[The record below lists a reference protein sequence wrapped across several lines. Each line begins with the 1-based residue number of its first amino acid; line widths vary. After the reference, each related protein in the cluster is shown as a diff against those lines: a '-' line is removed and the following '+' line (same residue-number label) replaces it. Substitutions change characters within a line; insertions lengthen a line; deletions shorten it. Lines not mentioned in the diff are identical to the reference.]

1 MHNLNNLVILIEK
14 EVFQLAKNDK
24 KRSSNGLIK
33 RLTDTVQ
40 NNLDNLYQ
48 KTYYSQPSN
57 KQDIENIK
65 TKLDTSIDNIVTTN
79 RNNTGNGTM
88 STLYSRIQA
97 APMLGGQGDEQAK
110 KLEELIND
118 NQVIESGLMGFI
130 NNTTTVFDY
139 DNKIDTILKY
149 MPKLQEAID
158 TRKDNVLSAD
168 HFSKDFINITSS
180 NINNNTE
187 TYNEHIKYIKDTY
200 KIQDLVDE
208 IYDKASKYGE
218 AFVYVVPYKKA
229 VARLLRNKNNIRA
242 DLNMREQTIVSES
255 GSISMESLPEGLT
268 QKDFEAA
275 GISNIKL
282 ECYTGAINSI
292 VENCIRFEK
301 AAKSLNEMS
310 LNYEGANFSEAT
322 ILETAESVRDVV
334 KGQFDRTIKDDL
346 SFDGFDDRGQ
356 DGLVDKNKIKKKGK
370 DDKYI
375 NVPGTIIRIL
385 ERKHVIPIYID
396 EYCFGYYYIEVEGP
410 YNPVG
415 DYDKMQDPT
424 MSLKG
429 SNSILS
435 TNSMMDQTQKQN
447 NIIRY
452 LSNQISNFIDA
463 KFINTNQDLRQEI
476 YTILKYNQ
484 DNNSSK
490 MNKIRVTFIP
500 PDDMEH
506 VYFRMNKD
514 THRGISDL
522 DKSLFPATLFSSM
535 YITHT
540 IWNMT
545 RAQDKR
551 VYYVNQNVD
560 TNISKTLLNTINQ
573 IKKGNFGI
581 RQIENINNILN
592 ITGMFNDYIIPRGPG
607 GTPIDF
613 EVMQGQSV
621 EYQTELMTM
630 LEEAAVNATE
640 VPMEMIQMRNSVDY
654 ASQLTM
660 SSSKFLRKVYNRQS
674 KFQKNITRIINN
686 IYNNEFDDNIT
697 LSVALPPP
705 MFLNI
710 TNTNQMMT
718 NVNEYSQSV
727 AQLIL
732 DPDEEESIKN
742 EVIREINKFNLGSY
756 LNIPELEEIAHKAKQ
771 RMAAESNEENSEE

>member
-1 MHNLNNLVILIEK
+1 MAKNQQKSSNSLIRRLSDTVQDSLNNLY
-14 EVFQLAKNDK
+14 
-24 KRSSNGLIK
+24 
-33 RLTDTVQ
+33 T
-40 NNLDNLYQ
+40 
-48 KTYYSQPSN
+48 KTYYSTPSN
-57 KQDIENIK
+57 KQDLDRIK
-65 TKLDTSIDNIVTTN
+65 TKLDTSIDHIVSTN
-79 RNNTGNGTM
+79 KSNTGNGTM
-88 STLYSRIQA
+88 SVLYSRMQQSISGA
-97 APMLGGQGDEQAK
+97 RGEGEEAK

-118 NQVIESGLMGFI
+118 NQIIESGLMGFI

-149 MPKLQEAID
+149 MPKLQEALD

-168 HFSKDFINITSS
+168 HFTKDFINVVTS
-180 NINNNTE
+180 NVNNDSA
-187 TYNEHIKYIKDTY
+187 TYNEHIKSIKETY
-200 KIQDLVDE
+200 HLLELVDE
-208 IYDKASKYGE
+208 IYDKAAKYGE
-218 AFVYVVPYKKA
+218 AFVYIVPYKKA
-229 VARLLRNKNNIRA
+229 VARLLRNKNSIRG
-242 DLNMREQTIVSES
+242 DLNIKEGAIITES
-255 GSISMESLPEGLT
+255 GSFVTSPLPAGLT
-268 QKDFEAA
+268 ANDFEAA
-275 GISNIKL
+275 GFGDIQVEFS
-282 ECYTGAINSI
+282 TGAINSVI
-292 VENCIRFEK
+292 ENTIKFDKTAR
-301 AAKSLNEMS
+301 SLNEMS
-310 LNYEGANFSEAT
+310 LNYEGAEFSEET
-322 ILETAESVRDVV
+322 ILEETSNVRDVV
-334 KGQFDRTIKDDL
+334 KGQFDKTIKDDL
-346 SFDGFDDRGQ
+346 TFDGFDDRGQ
-356 DGLVDKNKIKKKGK
+356 DGLIDRNHVNKRKGK
-370 DDKYI
+370 DDKFI
-375 NVPGTIIRIL
+375 NVPGTIIKIL
-385 ERKHVIPIYID
+385 ERKHVIPIYI
-396 EYCFGYYYIEVEGP
+396 ENYCFGYYYIEIEGP

-435 TNSMMDQTQKQN
+435 TNSMMDQSQKQN

-452 LSNQISNFIDA
+452 ISNQISNFIDA
-463 KFINTNQDLRQEI
+463 KFINSNQDLRQEI

-484 DNNSSK
+484 DNNSNK

-506 VYFRMNKD
+506 VYFKMNNE

-522 DKSLFPATLFSSM
+522 DKSMFPATLFSSM

-581 RQIENINNILN
+581 RQIENINHILN

-607 GTPIDF
+607 GAPIDF

-660 SSSKFLRKVYNRQS
+660 SSSKFLRKVYNRQA
-674 KFQKNITRIINN
+674 KFQKNLTRIINT
-686 IYNNEFDDNIT
+686 IYNNEFDDEIT
-697 LSVALPPP
+697 LSVSLPPP

-732 DPDEEESIKN
+732 DPDEPEEVKN
-742 EVIREINKFNLGSY
+742 AVIREVNIYNLGSY
-756 LNIPELEEIAHKAKQ
+756 LNIQELQEIANKAKQ
-771 RMAAESNEENSEE
+771 KLAANTNNENNEEE

>member
-1 MHNLNNLVILIEK
+1 M
-14 EVFQLAKNDK
+14 AKNDK
-24 KRSSNGLIK
+24 NQKKRASSIITKLS
-33 RLTDTVQ
+33 DTVQ
-40 NNLDNLYQ
+40 NSLDNLYS

-57 KQDIENIK
+57 KQDLDSIK
-65 TKLDTSIDNIVTTN
+65 NKLDSSIDNIVSVN
-79 RNNTGNGTM
+79 MNNTGKGTM
-88 STLYSRIQA
+88 STLYSRMQQN
-97 APMLGGQGDEQAK
+97 APKLGGVNDENGK

-149 MPKLQEAID
+149 MPRLQEALD

-180 NINNNTE
+180 NISNDSE
-187 TYNEHIKYIKDTY
+187 TYNEHIKFIKETY
-200 KIQDLVDE
+200 KVQELTDE
-208 IYDKASKYGE
+208 IYENASKYGE
-218 AFVYVVPYKKA
+218 AFVYIVPYKKA
-229 VARLLRNKNNIRA
+229 VARLLRQKNNIRA
-242 DLNMREQTIVSES
+242 DLNIKEGSILTES
-255 GSISMESLPEGLT
+255 GDVLSMDKLPNNISEDSFHELGL
-268 QKDFEAA
+268 D
-275 GISNIKL
+275 NIEL
-282 ECYTGAINSI
+282 ECSTGCINSV
-292 VENCIRFEK
+292 VENVMKFEK
-301 AAKSLNEMS
+301 VSRSLNEMS
-310 LNYEGANFSEAT
+310 LNYESANFSEET
-322 ILETAESVRDVV
+322 ILESAENIRDVV
-334 KGQFDRTIKDDL
+334 KGRFDKTIKDDL
-346 SFDGFDDRGQ
+346 SFEGFDDRGQ
-356 DGLVDKNKIKKKGK
+356 DGLVDRDKTKRKTK
-370 DDKYI
+370 DDKFI
-375 NVPGTIIRIL
+375 NVPGTIVKLL
-385 ERKHVIPIYID
+385 ERKHVIPIYIE
-396 EYCFGYYYIEVEGP
+396 EYCFGYYYIEVDGP

-435 TNSMMDQTQKQN
+435 TNSMMDQSQKQN

-452 LSNQISNFIDA
+452 ISNQISNFIDA
-463 KFINTNQDLRQEI
+463 KFINANQDLRNEI
-476 YTILKYNQ
+476 YTVLKYNY
-484 DNNSSK
+484 DNNSSH

-506 VYFRMNKD
+506 VYFNMNKD

-522 DKSLFPATLFSSM
+522 NKAMFPATIYSAM
-535 YITHT
+535 YITHA

-551 VYYVNQNVD
+551 VYYVNQTVD

-581 RQIENINNILN
+581 RQIENINHILN
-592 ITGMFNDYIIPRGPG
+592 ITGMFNDYIIPRSPG
-607 GTPIDF
+607 GQAPIDF
-613 EVMQGQSV
+613 EVMQGQQV
-621 EYQTELMTM
+621 EWQNEFMTS
-630 LEEAAVNATE
+630 LEEMAVNSTD

-654 ASQLTM
+654 SSQLTM

-674 KFQKNITRIINN
+674 KFQSNLTRIFNK
-686 IYNNEFDDNIT
+686 IYNNEFDDNIQ
-697 LSVALPPP
+697 LSVVLPPP

-732 DPDEEESIKN
+732 DPDEEEPVKN

-756 LNIPELEEIAHKAKQ
+756 LNIPELEDIAHKAKQ
-771 RMAAESNEENSEE
+771 HIAADTNNEEDSE

>member
-1 MHNLNNLVILIEK
+1 M
-14 EVFQLAKNDK
+14 AKKDN
-24 KRSSNGLIK
+24 KRSSNGIIK
-33 RLTDTVQ
+33 KLSDTVQ
-40 NNLDNLYQ
+40 NNLDYLYQ
-48 KTYYSQPSN
+48 KTYYSQPTN
-57 KQDIENIK
+57 KQDLDTVKN
-65 TKLDTSIDNIVTTN
+65 KLDASIDNIVATN

-88 STLYSRIQA
+88 STLYSRIQQT
-97 APMLGGQGDEQAK
+97 PTLGGPNDENAK

-130 NNTTTVFDY
+130 NNTTTIFDY

-149 MPKLQEAID
+149 MPKLVEALE

-180 NINNNTE
+180 NINSETA
-187 TYNEHIKYIKDTY
+187 TYNEHIKYIKETY
-200 KIQDLVDE
+200 KIQELVDE
-208 IYDKASKYGE
+208 IYDNAAKYGE
-218 AFVYVVPYKKA
+218 AFVYIVPYKKA
-229 VARLLRNKNNIRA
+229 VVRLLRNKNNIRA
-242 DLNMREQTIVSES
+242 DLNIKEGTIFTES
-255 GSISMESLPEGLT
+255 GNMGMDKLPTGLT
-268 QKDFEAA
+268 AEDFSAA
-275 GISNIKL
+275 GYGDIQVEFSR
-282 ECYTGAINSI
+282 GSINSI
-292 VENCIRFEK
+292 VENTVKFEK
-301 AAKSLNEMS
+301 SAKLLNEMS
-310 LNYEGANFSEAT
+310 LNYEGVNLSEET
-322 ILETAESVRDVV
+322 INEAAENVRDVV

-346 SFDGFDDRGQ
+346 SFEGFDDRGQ

-370 DDKYI
+370 DDKYV

-435 TNSMMDQTQKQN
+435 TNSMMDQSQKQN

-452 LSNQISNFIDA
+452 LSNQISNLIDA

-506 VYFRMNKD
+506 VYFKMNKD

-522 DKSLFPATLFSSM
+522 DKSMFPGTLFSSM
-535 YITHT
+535 YITHC

-581 RQIENINNILN
+581 RQIENINHILN

-607 GTPIDF
+607 GNTPIDF

-660 SSSKFLRKVYNRQS
+660 SSSKFLRKVYNRQA
-674 KFQKNITRIINN
+674 KFQKNLTRIIND

-697 LSVALPPP
+697 LSVMLPPP
-705 MFLNI
+705 MFLNL

-727 AQLIL
+727 AQLIM
-732 DPDEEESIKN
+732 DPDEEEPIKN
-742 EVIREINKFNLGSY
+742 EVIREINKYHLGTY
-756 LNIPELEEIAHKAKQ
+756 LNLPELEEIAHKAKQ
-771 RMAAESNEENSEE
+771 HMAAERNDDTNEE

>member
-1 MHNLNNLVILIEK
+1 M
-14 EVFQLAKNDK
+14 AKNDK
-24 KRSSNGLIK
+24 NQKKRASSIITKLS
-33 RLTDTVQ
+33 DTVQ
-40 NNLDNLYQ
+40 NSLDNLYS

-57 KQDIENIK
+57 KQDLDSIK
-65 TKLDTSIDNIVTTN
+65 NKLDSSIDNIVSVN
-79 RNNTGNGTM
+79 MNNTGKGTM
-88 STLYSRIQA
+88 STLYSRMQQN
-97 APMLGGQGDEQAK
+97 APKLGGANDENGK

-149 MPKLQEAID
+149 MPRLQEALD

-180 NINNNTE
+180 NISNDSE
-187 TYNEHIKYIKDTY
+187 TYNEHIKFIKETY
-200 KIQDLVDE
+200 KVQELTDE
-208 IYDKASKYGE
+208 IYENASKYGE
-218 AFVYVVPYKKA
+218 AFVYIVPYKKA
-229 VARLLRNKNNIRA
+229 VARLLRQKNNIRA
-242 DLNMREQTIVSES
+242 DLNIKEGSILTES
-255 GSISMESLPEGLT
+255 GDVLSMDKLPNNISEDSFHELGL
-268 QKDFEAA
+268 D
-275 GISNIKL
+275 NIEL
-282 ECYTGAINSI
+282 ECSTGCINSV
-292 VENCIRFEK
+292 VENVMKFEK
-301 AAKSLNEMS
+301 VSRSLNEMS
-310 LNYEGANFSEAT
+310 LNYESANFSEET
-322 ILETAESVRDVV
+322 ILESAENIRDVV
-334 KGQFDRTIKDDL
+334 KGRFDKTIKDDL
-346 SFDGFDDRGQ
+346 SFEGFDDRGQ
-356 DGLVDKNKIKKKGK
+356 DGLVDRDKTKRKTK
-370 DDKYI
+370 DDKFI
-375 NVPGTIIRIL
+375 NVPGTIVKLL
-385 ERKHVIPIYID
+385 ERKHVIPIYIE
-396 EYCFGYYYIEVEGP
+396 EYCFGYYYIEVDGP

-435 TNSMMDQTQKQN
+435 TNSMMDQSQKQN

-452 LSNQISNFIDA
+452 ISNQISNFIDA
-463 KFINTNQDLRQEI
+463 KFINANQDLRNEI
-476 YTILKYNQ
+476 YTVLKYNY
-484 DNNSSK
+484 DNNSSH

-506 VYFRMNKD
+506 VYFNMNKD

-522 DKSLFPATLFSSM
+522 NKAMFPATIYSAM
-535 YITHT
+535 YITHA

-551 VYYVNQNVD
+551 VYYVNQTVD

-581 RQIENINNILN
+581 RQIENINHILN
-592 ITGMFNDYIIPRGPG
+592 ITGMFNDYIIPRSPG
-607 GTPIDF
+607 GQAPIDF
-613 EVMQGQSV
+613 EVMQGQQV
-621 EYQTELMTM
+621 EWQNEFMTS
-630 LEEAAVNATE
+630 LEEMAVNSTD

-654 ASQLTM
+654 SSQLTM

-674 KFQKNITRIINN
+674 KFQSNLTRIFNK
-686 IYNNEFDDNIT
+686 IYNNEFDDNIQ
-697 LSVALPPP
+697 LSVVLPPP

-732 DPDEEESIKN
+732 DPDEEEPVKN

-756 LNIPELEEIAHKAKQ
+756 LNIPELEDIAHKAKQ
-771 RMAAESNEENSEE
+771 HIAADTNNEEDSE

>member
-1 MHNLNNLVILIEK
+1 
-14 EVFQLAKNDK
+14 LAKDK

-33 RLTDTVQ
+33 KLTDTVQ
-40 NNLDNLYQ
+40 NNLDYLYQ

-65 TKLDTSIDNIVTTN
+65 NRLDTSIDNIVVTN
-79 RNNTGNGTM
+79 KNNTGNATM
-88 STLYSRIQA
+88 STLYSRIQS
-97 APMLGGQGDEQAK
+97 APMLGGTGDEQAK

-180 NINNNTE
+180 NINNDTE

-208 IYDKASKYGE
+208 IYDKAAKYGE

-255 GSISMESLPEGLT
+255 GNISMESLPKGLT
-268 QKDFEAA
+268 QKDFESV
-275 GISNIKL
+275 GLGNIQL
-282 ECYTGAINSI
+282 ECCTGAINSI
-292 VENCIRFEK
+292 VENCMRFEK

-310 LNYEGANFSEAT
+310 LNYEGVNFSEET
-322 ILETAESVRDVV
+322 ILETAENVRDVV

-356 DGLVDKNKIKKKGK
+356 DGLVDKNKVKKKGK

-506 VYFRMNKD
+506 VYFRMNND

-581 RQIENINNILN
+581 RQIENINHILN

-630 LEEAAVNATE
+630 LEEAAVNATD

-654 ASQLTM
+654 ATQLTM

-674 KFQKNITRIINN
+674 KFQKNITRIINI

-697 LSVALPPP
+697 LNVVLPPP

-732 DPDEEESIKN
+732 DPDEEEPIKN

-771 RMAAESNEENSEE
+771 RMAAENNENNEEE

>member
-1 MHNLNNLVILIEK
+1 M
-14 EVFQLAKNDK
+14 AKDDK
-24 KRSSNGLIK
+24 KRSNGIIK
-33 RLTDTVQ
+33 KLTDTVQ
-40 NNLDNLYQ
+40 NNLDYLYT

-57 KQDIENIK
+57 KQDIANIK
-65 TKLDTSIDNIVTTN
+65 SRLDDSIDNIVSVN
-79 RNNTGNGTM
+79 KNNIGNGTM
-88 STLYSRIQA
+88 STLYSRIQQKNL
-97 APMLGGQGDEQAK
+97 PDLGGPNDENAK

-149 MPKLQEAID
+149 MPKLQEALD

-180 NINNNTE
+180 NINNDKE
-187 TYNEHIKYIKDTY
+187 TYNEHIKFIKDTY
-200 KIQDLVDE
+200 NLLELVDE
-208 IYDKASKYGE
+208 IYDDASKYGE
-218 AFVYVVPYKKA
+218 AFVYTVPYKKA
-229 VARLLRNKNNIRA
+229 VARLLRKKSSIRA
-242 DLNMREQTIVSES
+242 DLDIKEATIITESGNMSMDKLPSDISVNEFEQFGLSNIQLECSTGIVS
-255 GSISMESLPEGLT
+255 
-268 QKDFEAA
+268 
-275 GISNIKL
+275 
-282 ECYTGAINSI
+282 SI
-292 VENCIRFEK
+292 VENIMNFEK
-301 AAKSLNEMS
+301 VQQSLNEMS
-310 LNYEGANFSEAT
+310 LNYEGANFSEET
-322 ILETAESVRDVV
+322 IMESAENIRDVV
-334 KGQFDRTIKDDL
+334 KGRFNKTIKDDL
-346 SFDGFDDRGQ
+346 SFDGFDDRSN
-356 DGLVDKNKIKKKGK
+356 DGLIDKNKVKRSSK

-375 NVPGTIIRIL
+375 NVPGTIVRIL
-385 ERKHVIPIYID
+385 ERKHVIPIYI
-396 EYCFGYYYIEVEGP
+396 EQYCFGYYYIEVDGP

-435 TNSMMDQTQKQN
+435 TNSMMDQSQKQN
-447 NIIRY
+447 HIIKY
-452 LSNQISNFIDA
+452 ISNQISNFIDA
-463 KFINTNQDLRQEI
+463 KFINTNQDLRNEI
-476 YTILKYNQ
+476 YTILKYNY
-484 DNNSSK
+484 DNNNSH

-506 VYFRMNKD
+506 VYFKMNKD

-522 DKSLFPATLFSSM
+522 DKAMFPATLYSSM

-551 VYYVNQNVD
+551 VYYVNQTVD

-581 RQIENINNILN
+581 RQIENINHILN

-607 GTPIDF
+607 GSPIDF
-613 EVMQGQSV
+613 EVMQGQKI
-621 EYQTELMTM
+621 EYQDELMTM
-630 LEEAAVNATE
+630 LEEAAVNSTE
-640 VPMEMIQMRNSVDY
+640 VPMEMIQMRNSIDY
-654 ASQLTM
+654 SSQLTM

-674 KFQKNITRIINN
+674 KFQKNLTRIFNK

-697 LSVALPPP
+697 LTVMLPPP

-732 DPDEEESIKN
+732 DPDVDEAVKN
-742 EVIREINKFNLGSY
+742 EVIREINKYNLGTY
-756 LNIPELEEIAHKAKQ
+756 LNIPELEEIAHKAIQ
-771 RMAAESNEENSEE
+771 RVAAESNNEEGNE

>member
-1 MHNLNNLVILIEK
+1 M
-14 EVFQLAKNDK
+14 AKKDN
-24 KRSSNGLIK
+24 KRSSNGIIK
-33 RLTDTVQ
+33 KLSDTVQ
-40 NNLDNLYQ
+40 NNLDYLYQ
-48 KTYYSQPSN
+48 KTYYSQPTN
-57 KQDIENIK
+57 KQDLDTVKN
-65 TKLDTSIDNIVTTN
+65 KLDASIDNIVATN

-88 STLYSRIQA
+88 STLYSRIQQT
-97 APMLGGQGDEQAK
+97 PTLGGPNDENAK

-130 NNTTTVFDY
+130 NNTTTIFDY

-149 MPKLQEAID
+149 MPKLVEALE

-180 NINNNTE
+180 NINSETA
-187 TYNEHIKYIKDTY
+187 TYNEHIKYIKETY
-200 KIQDLVDE
+200 KIQELVDE
-208 IYDKASKYGE
+208 IYDNAAKYGE
-218 AFVYVVPYKKA
+218 AFVYIVPYKKA
-229 VARLLRNKNNIRA
+229 VVRLLRNKNNIRA
-242 DLNMREQTIVSES
+242 DLNIKEGTIFTES
-255 GSISMESLPEGLT
+255 GNMGMDKLPTGLT
-268 QKDFEAA
+268 AEDFSAA
-275 GISNIKL
+275 GYGDIQVEFSR
-282 ECYTGAINSI
+282 GSINSI
-292 VENCIRFEK
+292 VENTVKFEK
-301 AAKSLNEMS
+301 SAKLLNEMS
-310 LNYEGANFSEAT
+310 LNYEGANLSEET
-322 ILETAESVRDVV
+322 INEAAENVRDVV

-346 SFDGFDDRGQ
+346 SFEGFDDRGQ
-356 DGLVDKNKIKKKGK
+356 DGLVDKNKINKKKGK
-370 DDKYI
+370 DDKYV

-435 TNSMMDQTQKQN
+435 TNSMMDQSQKQN

-452 LSNQISNFIDA
+452 LSNQISNLIDA

-506 VYFRMNKD
+506 VYFKMNKD

-522 DKSLFPATLFSSM
+522 DKSMFPGTLFSSM
-535 YITHT
+535 YITHC

-581 RQIENINNILN
+581 RQIENINHILN

-607 GTPIDF
+607 GNTPIDF

-660 SSSKFLRKVYNRQS
+660 SSSKFLRKVYNRQA
-674 KFQKNITRIINN
+674 KFQKNLTRIIND

-697 LSVALPPP
+697 LSVMLPPP
-705 MFLNI
+705 MFLNL

-727 AQLIL
+727 AQLIM
-732 DPDEEESIKN
+732 DPDEEEPIKN
-742 EVIREINKFNLGSY
+742 EVIREINKYHLGTY
-756 LNIPELEEIAHKAKQ
+756 LNLPELEEIAHKAKQ
-771 RMAAESNEENSEE
+771 HMAAERNDDTNEE

>member
-1 MHNLNNLVILIEK
+1 MAKDKNKRTTNNLI
-14 EVFQLAKNDK
+14 K
-24 KRSSNGLIK
+24 K
-33 RLTDTVQ
+33 LTDTVQ
-40 NNLDNLYQ
+40 NNLDYLYT

-57 KQDIENIK
+57 KRDLENIK
-65 TKLDTSIDNIVTTN
+65 NKLDTSIDNIVSIN
-79 RNNTGNGTM
+79 KSNTGNGTM
-88 STLYSRIQA
+88 STLYSRIQEKNISTTF
-97 APMLGGQGDEQAK
+97 GKSGDEGAK
-110 KLEELIND
+110 QLEELIND

-139 DNKIDTILKY
+139 DNKIDTIVKY
-149 MPKLQEAID
+149 MPKLQEALD

-180 NINNNTE
+180 NINGDNE
-187 TYNEHIKYIKDTY
+187 TYNEHIKYIKDAY
-200 KIQDLVDE
+200 KLQDLVDD

-218 AFVYVVPYKKA
+218 AFVYIVPYKKA
-229 VARLLRNKNNIRA
+229 VARLLKHKNNIRA
-242 DLNMREQTIVSES
+242 DLNIKEAKIITES
-255 GSISMESLPEGLT
+255 GSIGMDKLPTGLT
-268 QKDFEAA
+268 VKDFDEA
-275 GISNIKL
+275 GFGNI
-282 ECYTGAINSI
+282 EFEYSTGAINSVI
-292 VENCIRFEK
+292 ENTLNFQK
-301 AAKSLNEMS
+301 AANSLNEMS
-310 LNYEGANFSEAT
+310 LNYEATSMSEDA
-322 ILETAESVRDVV
+322 ILEYAENVRDVV
-334 KGQFDRTIKDDL
+334 KGRFDKTVKDDL

-356 DGLVDKNKIKKKGK
+356 DGLIDKNKKKKGK
-370 DDKYI
+370 DDKFI
-375 NVPGTIIRIL
+375 NVPGTIVKIL
-385 ERKHVIPIYID
+385 ERKHVIPIYI
-396 EYCFGYYYIEVEGP
+396 EQYCFGYYYIEVEGP

-435 TNSMMDQTQKQN
+435 TNSMMDQSQKQN

-452 LSNQISNFIDA
+452 ISNQISNFIDA
-463 KFINTNQDLRQEI
+463 KFINTNQDLRNEI

-506 VYFRMNKD
+506 VYFKMNED

-522 DKSLFPATLFSSM
+522 DKAMFPATLYSSM

-581 RQIENINNILN
+581 RQIENINHILN

-607 GTPIDF
+607 GSPIDF

-621 EYQTELMTM
+621 EYQTELMNM
-630 LEEAAVNATE
+630 LEEAAVNSTE

-674 KFQKNITRIINN
+674 KFQKNITHIIDK
-686 IYNNEFDDNIT
+686 IYNNEFDDNIS
-697 LSVALPPP
+697 LSVILPPP

-732 DPDEEESIKN
+732 DPDEDESVKN
-742 EVIREINKFNLGSY
+742 EVIREINKFNLGTY

-771 RMAAESNEENSEE
+771 RMAAETNNEGNGEE

>member
-1 MHNLNNLVILIEK
+1 M
-14 EVFQLAKNDK
+14 AKNDK
-24 KRSSNGLIK
+24 NQRRANSLITK
-33 RLTDTVQ
+33 LSDTVQ
-40 NNLDNLYQ
+40 NSLDNLYS

-57 KQDIENIK
+57 KQDLDSIK
-65 TKLDTSIDNIVTTN
+65 NKLDSSIDNIVSVN
-79 RNNTGNGTM
+79 MSNTGKGTM
-88 STLYSRIQA
+88 STLYSRMQQN
-97 APMLGGQGDEQAK
+97 APKFGGPNDENGK

-149 MPKLQEAID
+149 MPRLQEALD

-180 NINNNTE
+180 NISNDSE
-187 TYNEHIKYIKDTY
+187 TYNEHIKFVKDTY
-200 KIQDLVDE
+200 KFQDLTDE
-208 IYDKASKYGE
+208 IYDTASKYGE
-218 AFVYVVPYKKA
+218 AFVYIVPYKKA
-229 VARLLRNKNNIRA
+229 VARLLRHKNNIRA
-242 DLNMREQTIVSES
+242 DLNIKEGSILTES
-255 GSISMESLPEGLT
+255 GDVLSMDKMPDGITKDSFQELGLN
-268 QKDFEAA
+268 
-275 GISNIKL
+275 NIEL
-282 ECYTGAINSI
+282 ECSTGCINSV
-292 VENCIRFEK
+292 VENVMKFEK
-301 AAKSLNEMS
+301 AAQSLNEMS
-310 LNYEGANFSEAT
+310 LNYEGVNFSEET
-322 ILETAESVRDVV
+322 ILESAENIRDVV
-334 KGQFDRTIKDDL
+334 KGRFDRTIKDDL
-346 SFDGFDDRGQ
+346 SFDNFDDRGQ
-356 DGLVDKNKIKKKGK
+356 DGLVDRNKTKRNAK

-375 NVPGTIIRIL
+375 NVPGTIVKVL
-385 ERKHVIPIYID
+385 ERKHVIPIYIED
-396 EYCFGYYYIEVEGP
+396 YCFGYYYIEVDGP

-424 MSLKG
+424 MALKG

-435 TNSMMDQTQKQN
+435 TNSMMDQSQKQN

-452 LSNQISNFIDA
+452 ISNQISNFIDA
-463 KFINTNQDLRQEI
+463 KFINANQDLRNEI
-476 YTILKYNQ
+476 YTVLKYNY
-484 DNNSSK
+484 DNNSSH

-506 VYFRMNKD
+506 VYFNMNKD

-522 DKSLFPATLFSSM
+522 NKAMFPATLYSAM
-535 YITHT
+535 YITHA

-551 VYYVNQNVD
+551 VYYVNQTVD

-581 RQIENINNILN
+581 RQIENINHILN
-592 ITGMFNDYIIPRGPG
+592 ITGMFNDYIIPRGPSG
-607 GTPIDF
+607 ATPIDF
-613 EVMQGQSV
+613 EVMQGQQV
-621 EYQTELMTM
+621 EWQTEFMTS
-630 LEEAAVNATE
+630 LEEMAVNSTD

-654 ASQLTM
+654 SSQLTM

-674 KFQKNITRIINN
+674 KFQGNLTRIFNK

-697 LSVALPPP
+697 LNVVLPPP

-727 AQLIL
+727 AQLLL
-732 DPDEEESIKN
+732 DPDEEEPVKN

-756 LNIPELEEIAHKAKQ
+756 LNIPELEDIAHKAIQ
-771 RMAAESNEENSEE
+771 HVAAQSNNEEGNE

>member
-1 MHNLNNLVILIEK
+1 M
-14 EVFQLAKNDK
+14 AKNNDNN
-24 KRSSNGLIK
+24 KRRTNSLITK
-33 RLTDTVQ
+33 LSDSIQ
-40 NNLDNLYQ
+40 NSLDNLYS

-57 KQDIENIK
+57 KQDLEDIK
-65 TKLDTSIDNIVTTN
+65 NRLDTSIDNIVTINT
-79 RNNTGNGTM
+79 NNTGKSTM
-88 STLYSRIQA
+88 STLYSRLQQQGDNFK
-97 APMLGGQGDEQAK
+97 LGGANDENGK

-149 MPKLQEAID
+149 MPRLQEALD

-168 HFSKDFINITSS
+168 HFSKDFINVTSS
-180 NINNNTE
+180 NISNDSE
-187 TYNEHIKYIKDTY
+187 TYNEHIKYVKDTY
-200 KIQDLVDE
+200 KFQDLTDE
-208 IYDKASKYGE
+208 IYDQASKYGE
-218 AFVYVVPYKKA
+218 TFVYVVPYKKA
-229 VARLLRNKNNIRA
+229 VARLLKQKNNIRA
-242 DLNMREQTIVSES
+242 DLNIKEGIIIAES
-255 GSISMESLPEGLT
+255 AKMTMEELPLGIKPEMFAELGLN
-268 QKDFEAA
+268 
-275 GISNIKL
+275 NIEL
-282 ECYTGAINSI
+282 ECSTGIINS
-292 VENCIRFEK
+292 VTENVMKFEK
-301 AAKSLNEMS
+301 ASQSLNEMS
-310 LNYEGANFSEAT
+310 LNYEGVNFSEET
-322 ILETAESVRDVV
+322 ILESAENIRDVV
-334 KGQFDRTIKDDL
+334 KGRFEKTIKDDL
-346 SFDGFDDRGQ
+346 TFDGFDDRGQ
-356 DGLVDKNKIKKKGK
+356 DGLIDKDQKNKRKSR
-370 DDKYI
+370 DDKFI
-375 NVPGTIIRIL
+375 NVPGTIVKIL
-385 ERKHVIPIYID
+385 ERKHVIPIYIE
-396 EYCFGYYYIEVEGP
+396 EYCFGYYYIEVDGP

-424 MSLKG
+424 MALKG

-435 TNSMMDQTQKQN
+435 TNSMMDQSQKQN

-452 LSNQISNFIDA
+452 ISNQISNFIDA
-463 KFINTNQDLRQEI
+463 KFINANQDLRNEI
-476 YTILKYNQ
+476 YTILKYNY
-484 DNNSSK
+484 DNNSSH

-506 VYFRMNKD
+506 VYFNMNKD

-522 DKSLFPATLFSSM
+522 NKAMFPATLYSAM
-535 YITHT
+535 YITHA

-581 RQIENINNILN
+581 RQIENINHILN

-607 GTPIDF
+607 GAPIDF

-621 EYQTELMTM
+621 EWQTEFMTS
-630 LEEAAVNATE
+630 LEEMAVNSTD

-654 ASQLTM
+654 SSQLTM

-674 KFQKNITRIINN
+674 KFQANLTRIFNK

-697 LSVALPPP
+697 LSVVLPPP

-732 DPDEEESIKN
+732 DPDEEEPIKN

-756 LNIPELEEIAHKAKQ
+756 LNIQELEDIAHKAKQ
-771 RMAAESNEENSEE
+771 HVAAQTNENNEE

>member
-1 MHNLNNLVILIEK
+1 MAKNQQKSSNSLIRRLSDTVQDSLNNLY
-14 EVFQLAKNDK
+14 
-24 KRSSNGLIK
+24 
-33 RLTDTVQ
+33 T
-40 NNLDNLYQ
+40 
-48 KTYYSQPSN
+48 KTYYSTPSN
-57 KQDIENIK
+57 KQDLDRIK
-65 TKLDTSIDNIVTTN
+65 TRLDTSIDHIVSTN
-79 RNNTGNGTM
+79 KSNTGNGTM
-88 STLYSRIQA
+88 SVLYSRMQQSISGA
-97 APMLGGQGDEQAK
+97 RGEGEEAR

-118 NQVIESGLMGFI
+118 NQIIESGLMGFI

-149 MPKLQEAID
+149 MPKLQEALD

-168 HFSKDFINITSS
+168 HFTKDFINVVTS
-180 NINNNTE
+180 NVNNDSA
-187 TYNEHIKYIKDTY
+187 TYNEHIKSIKETY
-200 KIQDLVDE
+200 HLLELVDE
-208 IYDKASKYGE
+208 IYDKAAKYGE
-218 AFVYVVPYKKA
+218 AFVYIVPYKKA
-229 VARLLRNKNNIRA
+229 VARLLRNKNSIRG
-242 DLNMREQTIVSES
+242 DLNIKEGAIITES
-255 GSISMESLPEGLT
+255 GSFVTSPLPVGLT
-268 QKDFEAA
+268 ANDFEAA
-275 GISNIKL
+275 GFGDIQVEFS
-282 ECYTGAINSI
+282 TGAINSVI
-292 VENCIRFEK
+292 ENTIKFEK
-301 AAKSLNEMS
+301 TSRSLNEMS
-310 LNYEGANFSEAT
+310 LNYEGAEFSEET
-322 ILETAESVRDVV
+322 ILEEASNVRDVV
-334 KGQFDRTIKDDL
+334 KGQFDKTIKDDL
-346 SFDGFDDRGQ
+346 TFDGFDDRGQ
-356 DGLVDKNKIKKKGK
+356 DGLIDRNHVNNRKGK
-370 DDKYI
+370 DDKFI
-375 NVPGTIIRIL
+375 NVPGTIIKIL
-385 ERKHVIPIYID
+385 ERKHVIPIYI
-396 EYCFGYYYIEVEGP
+396 ENYCFGYYYIEIEGP

-435 TNSMMDQTQKQN
+435 TNSMMDQSQKQN
-447 NIIRY
+447 SIIRY
-452 LSNQISNFIDA
+452 ISNQISNFIDA
-463 KFINTNQDLRQEI
+463 KFINSNQDLRQEI

-484 DNNSSK
+484 DNNSNK

-506 VYFRMNKD
+506 VYFKMNNE
-514 THRGISDL
+514 THRGVSDL
-522 DKSLFPATLFSSM
+522 DKSMFPATLFSSM

-581 RQIENINNILN
+581 RQIENINHILN

-607 GTPIDF
+607 GAPIDF

-660 SSSKFLRKVYNRQS
+660 SSSKFLRKVYNRQA
-674 KFQKNITRIINN
+674 KFQKNLTRIINT
-686 IYNNEFDDNIT
+686 IYNNEFDDEIT
-697 LSVALPPP
+697 LSVSLPPP

-732 DPDEEESIKN
+732 DPDEPEEVKN
-742 EVIREINKFNLGSY
+742 AVIREVNIYNLGSY
-756 LNIPELEEIAHKAKQ
+756 LNIQELQEIANKAKQ
-771 RMAAESNEENSEE
+771 KLAANTNNENNEEE

>member
-1 MHNLNNLVILIEK
+1 MAKSDKNRRRANNLITKL
-14 EVFQLAKNDK
+14 
-24 KRSSNGLIK
+24 SN
-33 RLTDTVQ
+33 TVQ
-40 NNLDNLYQ
+40 NNLDNLYT

-57 KQDIENIK
+57 KQDLDSIK
-65 TKLDTSIDNIVTTN
+65 NKLDSSIDSIVSVN
-79 RNNTGNGTM
+79 MSNTGKGTM
-88 STLYSRIQA
+88 STLYSRMQQN
-97 APMLGGQGDEQAK
+97 APKLGGSNDENGK

-149 MPKLQEAID
+149 MPRLQEALD

-180 NINNNTE
+180 NISNDSE
-187 TYNEHIKYIKDTY
+187 TYNEHIKFIKDTY
-200 KIQDLVDE
+200 KFQDLTDE
-208 IYDKASKYGE
+208 IYDTASKYGE
-218 AFVYVVPYKKA
+218 AFVYIVPYKKA
-229 VARLLRNKNNIRA
+229 VTRLLRQKNNMRA
-242 DLNMREQTIVSES
+242 DLNIKEGSIITES
-255 GSISMESLPEGLT
+255 GDVLSMDKMPDGITKDTFQEFGLN
-268 QKDFEAA
+268 
-275 GISNIKL
+275 NIEL
-282 ECYTGAINSI
+282 ECSTGCINSV
-292 VENCIRFEK
+292 VENVMKFEK
-301 AAKSLNEMS
+301 ASQSLNEMS
-310 LNYEGANFSEAT
+310 LNYEGVNFSEET
-322 ILETAESVRDVV
+322 ILESAENIRDIV
-334 KGQFDRTIKDDL
+334 KGRFDRTIKDDL
-346 SFDGFDDRGQ
+346 SFDNFDDRGQ
-356 DGLVDKNKIKKKGK
+356 DGLVDRDKNKRKTK

-375 NVPGTIIRIL
+375 NVPGTIVKIL
-385 ERKHVIPIYID
+385 ERKHVIPIYIED
-396 EYCFGYYYIEVEGP
+396 YCFGYYYIEVDGP

-424 MSLKG
+424 MALKG

-435 TNSMMDQTQKQN
+435 TNSMMDQSQKQN

-452 LSNQISNFIDA
+452 ISNQISNFIDA
-463 KFINTNQDLRQEI
+463 KFINANQDLRNEI
-476 YTILKYNQ
+476 YTVLKYNY
-484 DNNSSK
+484 DNNSSH

-506 VYFRMNKD
+506 VYFNMNKD

-522 DKSLFPATLFSSM
+522 NKAMFPATLYSAM
-535 YITHT
+535 YITHS

-551 VYYVNQNVD
+551 VYYVNQTVD

-581 RQIENINNILN
+581 RQIENINHILN
-592 ITGMFNDYIIPRGPG
+592 ITGMFNDYIIPRGPSG
-607 GTPIDF
+607 TTPIDF
-613 EVMQGQSV
+613 EVMQGQQV
-621 EYQTELMTM
+621 EWQTEFMTS
-630 LEEAAVNATE
+630 LEEMAVNSTD

-654 ASQLTM
+654 SSQLTM

-674 KFQKNITRIINN
+674 KFQGNLTRIFNK

-697 LSVALPPP
+697 LSVVLPPP

-727 AQLIL
+727 AQLLL
-732 DPDEEESIKN
+732 DPDVEEPVKN

-756 LNIPELEEIAHKAKQ
+756 LNIPELEDIAHKAIQ
-771 RMAAESNEENSEE
+771 HVAAQSNNEEGNE

>member
-1 MHNLNNLVILIEK
+1 M
-14 EVFQLAKNDK
+14 AKNDK
-24 KRSSNGLIK
+24 NQKKRATSIITKLS
-33 RLTDTVQ
+33 DTVQ
-40 NNLDNLYQ
+40 NSLDNLYS

-57 KQDIENIK
+57 KQDLDSIK
-65 TKLDTSIDNIVTTN
+65 NKLDSSIDNIVSVN
-79 RNNTGNGTM
+79 MNNTGKGTM
-88 STLYSRIQA
+88 STLYSRMQQNS
-97 APMLGGQGDEQAK
+97 PKLGGTNDENGK

-149 MPKLQEAID
+149 MPRLQEALD

-180 NINNNTE
+180 NISNDSE
-187 TYNEHIKYIKDTY
+187 TYNEHIKFIKETY
-200 KIQDLVDE
+200 KVQELTDE
-208 IYDKASKYGE
+208 IYENASKYGE
-218 AFVYVVPYKKA
+218 AFVYIVPYKKA
-229 VARLLRNKNNIRA
+229 VARLLRQKNNVRA
-242 DLNMREQTIVSES
+242 DLNIKEGSIITES
-255 GSISMESLPEGLT
+255 GDVLSMDKLPNNISEDSFHELGL
-268 QKDFEAA
+268 D
-275 GISNIKL
+275 NIEL
-282 ECYTGAINSI
+282 ECSTGCINSV
-292 VENCIRFEK
+292 VENVMKFEK
-301 AAKSLNEMS
+301 VSRSLNEMS
-310 LNYEGANFSEAT
+310 LNYESANFSEET
-322 ILETAESVRDVV
+322 ILESAENIRDVV
-334 KGQFDRTIKDDL
+334 KGRFDKTIKDDL
-346 SFDGFDDRGQ
+346 SFEGFDDRGQ
-356 DGLVDKNKIKKKGK
+356 DGLVDRDKAKRKTK
-370 DDKYI
+370 DDKFI
-375 NVPGTIIRIL
+375 NVPGTIVKLL
-385 ERKHVIPIYID
+385 ERKHVIPIYIE
-396 EYCFGYYYIEVEGP
+396 EYCFGYYYIEVDGP

-435 TNSMMDQTQKQN
+435 TNSMMDQSQKQN

-452 LSNQISNFIDA
+452 ISNQISNFIDA
-463 KFINTNQDLRQEI
+463 KFINANQDLRNEI
-476 YTILKYNQ
+476 YTVLKYNY
-484 DNNSSK
+484 DNNSSH

-506 VYFRMNKD
+506 VYFNMNKD

-522 DKSLFPATLFSSM
+522 NKAMFPATIYSAM
-535 YITHT
+535 YITHA

-551 VYYVNQNVD
+551 VYYVNQTVD

-581 RQIENINNILN
+581 RQIENINHILN
-592 ITGMFNDYIIPRGPG
+592 ITGMFNDYIIPRSPG
-607 GTPIDF
+607 GQAPIDF
-613 EVMQGQSV
+613 EVMQGQQV
-621 EYQTELMTM
+621 EWQNEFMTS
-630 LEEAAVNATE
+630 LEEMAVNSTD

-654 ASQLTM
+654 SSQLTM

-674 KFQKNITRIINN
+674 KFQSNLTRIFNK
-686 IYNNEFDDNIT
+686 IYNNEFDDNIQ
-697 LSVALPPP
+697 LSVVLPPP

-732 DPDEEESIKN
+732 DPDEEEPIKN

-756 LNIPELEEIAHKAKQ
+756 LNIPELEDIAHKAKQ
-771 RMAAESNEENSEE
+771 HIAADTNNEEDSE

>member
-1 MHNLNNLVILIEK
+1 M
-14 EVFQLAKNDK
+14 AKKDN
-24 KRSSNGLIK
+24 KRSSNGIIK
-33 RLTDTVQ
+33 KLSDTVQ
-40 NNLDNLYQ
+40 NNLDYLYQ
-48 KTYYSQPSN
+48 KTYYSQPTN
-57 KQDIENIK
+57 KQDLDTVKN
-65 TKLDTSIDNIVTTN
+65 KLDASIDNIVATN

-88 STLYSRIQA
+88 STLYSRIQQT
-97 APMLGGQGDEQAK
+97 PTLGGSNDENAK

-130 NNTTTVFDY
+130 NNTTTIFDY

-149 MPKLQEAID
+149 MPKLVEALD

-180 NINNNTE
+180 NINSETA
-187 TYNEHIKYIKDTY
+187 TYNEHIKYIKETY
-200 KIQDLVDE
+200 KIQELVDE
-208 IYDKASKYGE
+208 IYDNAAKYGE
-218 AFVYVVPYKKA
+218 AFVYIVPYKKA
-229 VARLLRNKNNIRA
+229 VVRLLRNKNNIRA
-242 DLNMREQTIVSES
+242 DLNIKEGTIFTES
-255 GSISMESLPEGLT
+255 GNIGMDKLPTGLT
-268 QKDFEAA
+268 AEDFSAA
-275 GISNIKL
+275 GYGDIQVEFSR
-282 ECYTGAINSI
+282 GSINSI
-292 VENCIRFEK
+292 VENTVKFEK
-301 AAKSLNEMS
+301 SAKLLNEMS
-310 LNYEGANFSEAT
+310 LNYEGANLSEET
-322 ILETAESVRDVV
+322 INEAAENVRDVV

-346 SFDGFDDRGQ
+346 SFEGFDDRGQ
-356 DGLVDKNKIKKKGK
+356 DGLVDKDKINKKKGK
-370 DDKYI
+370 DDKYV

-452 LSNQISNFIDA
+452 LSNQISNLIDA

-506 VYFRMNKD
+506 VYFKMNKD

-522 DKSLFPATLFSSM
+522 DKSLFPGTLFSSM

-581 RQIENINNILN
+581 RQIENINHILN

-607 GTPIDF
+607 GNTPIDF

-660 SSSKFLRKVYNRQS
+660 SSSKFLRKVYNRQA
-674 KFQKNITRIINN
+674 KFQKNLTRIIND

-697 LSVALPPP
+697 LSVMLPPP
-705 MFLNI
+705 MFLNL

-727 AQLIL
+727 AQLIM
-732 DPDEEESIKN
+732 DPDEEEPIKN
-742 EVIREINKFNLGSY
+742 EVIREINKYHLGTY
-756 LNIPELEEIAHKAKQ
+756 LNLPELEEIAHKAKQ
-771 RMAAESNEENSEE
+771 HMAAERNDDTNEE

>member
-1 MHNLNNLVILIEK
+1 M
-14 EVFQLAKNDK
+14 AKNDK

-40 NNLDNLYQ
+40 NNLDYLYQ

-149 MPKLQEAID
+149 MPKLQEALD

-180 NINNNTE
+180 NINNDAE

-242 DLNMREQTIVSES
+242 DLNMREQVIVSES
-255 GSISMESLPEGLT
+255 GNIGMDSLPEGLT

-275 GISNIKL
+275 GIGNIQL
-282 ECYTGAINSI
+282 ECCTGAINSI
-292 VENCIRFEK
+292 VENIMRFEK

-322 ILETAESVRDVV
+322 ILETAENVRDVV
-334 KGQFDRTIKDDL
+334 KGQFDKTIKDDL

-356 DGLVDKNKIKKKGK
+356 DGLVDKNKVKKKGK

-435 TNSMMDQTQKQN
+435 TNSMMDQSQKQN

-506 VYFRMNKD
+506 VYFRMNND

-522 DKSLFPATLFSSM
+522 DKSLFPGTLFSSM

-581 RQIENINNILN
+581 RQIENINHILN

-621 EYQTELMTM
+621 EYQTELMNM

-674 KFQKNITRIINN
+674 KFQKNITRIVNN

-697 LSVALPPP
+697 LNVVLPPP

-771 RMAAESNEENSEE
+771 RMAAENNEEGGEE